1 MKSARLAFSA
11 LAPLALLA
19 GTALAAVPAFAQD
32 GIHAGSLE
40 VPVNKSQ
47 VVSADRAI
55 ARAMIGNAAIA
66 DVVPISER
74 SVYVL
79 GKAMGTTSLT
89 LYGHGGRVLSVVD
102 IAVGPDVQGLRDQL
116 QHARK
121 EPFAIEQQR
130 KAITLP
136 PGKDVMGH
144 GHRRTS
150 KQGWALRL
158 RQRIELP
165 P

>member
-19 GTALAAVPAFAQD
+19 GTALASVPAFAQD

-55 ARAMIGNAAIA
+55 SRAMVGNAAIA

-79 GKAMGTTSLT
+79 GKAFGTTSLT
-89 LYGHGGRVLSVVD
+89 LYDRANRV
-102 IAVGPDVQGLRDQL
+102 IAVMDVEVGPDVEGVKTQMADLVPGHWLKL
-116 QHARK
+116 TLNK
-121 EPFAIEQQR
+121 KPQR
-130 KAITLP
+130 LAAVS
-136 PGKDVMGH
+136 D
-144 GHRRTS
+144 R
-150 KQGWALRL
+150 
-158 RQRIELP
+158 
-165 P
+165 